1 MHNKDIYF
9 ALMKEKEEMFL
20 TDSNHFLDLDTGG
33 VDLFGKLSD
42 GLVWVLVGKGV
53 DIYSHT

>member
-1 MHNKDIYF
+1 MT
-9 ALMKEKEEMFL
+9 KEKEETFL
-20 TDSNHFLDLDTGG
+20 TNPNHFLDLDTGG
-33 VDLFGKLSD
+33 VNLFGKLSD